1 MLAINDKSYAKLN
14 DQQKKALTDA
24 AKEVQ
29 QAIRDN
35 AKKEDLKALDDLKAK
50 GMEVYV
56 VPEGE
61 LQKWRDATKSTWE
74 QFVKETGKTGQELI
88 DICIK

>member
-1 MLAINDKSYAKLN
+1 M
-14 DQQKKALTDA
+14 KKAVMLLFSLAAFVAAAHAQSNQELLEAYRNGTLT
-24 AKEVQ
+24 Q
-29 QAIRDN
+29 SQI
-35 AKKEDLKALDDLKAK
+35 DDLKAK